1 LSPDELW
8 AEKGDIIS
16 KLQLCEA
23 TFAKYFSC
31 F

>member
-23 TFAKYFSC
+23 TFKKYI
-31 F
+31 